1 MIEVES
7 NDVADN
13 IFFENVVGAITYNE
27 LILYGNIISRPI
39 KHTNIKKI
47 YVTKKKFLF
56 WNYFFLVTFLI
67 GLYFA
72 LTSISP
78 FFSVQFIVYSV
89 ISVISLIAAGTL
101 EVHRYK
107 LCILKKKG
115 FIKVKIKKSKKN
127 DAILLSYIM
136 TDVISYGFKS

>member
-7 NDVADN
+7 NDAAKD

-27 LILYGNIISRPI
+27 LFLYGNINSGPI
-39 KHTNIKKI
+39 NHTDIKKI
-47 YVTKKKFLF
+47 YVTKKRTTT

-78 FFSVQFIVYSV
+78 FFSVQFIVYNV
-89 ISVISLIAAGTL
+89 ICFLSLFISIKLELI
-101 EVHRYK
+101 RYK
-107 LCILKKKG
+107 LCIHKKED
-115 FIKVKIKKSKKN
+115 FIKVKIKKENKSAAK
-127 DAILLSYIM
+127 LLAYKM
-136 TDVISYGFKS
+136 TKVKFYGFIS